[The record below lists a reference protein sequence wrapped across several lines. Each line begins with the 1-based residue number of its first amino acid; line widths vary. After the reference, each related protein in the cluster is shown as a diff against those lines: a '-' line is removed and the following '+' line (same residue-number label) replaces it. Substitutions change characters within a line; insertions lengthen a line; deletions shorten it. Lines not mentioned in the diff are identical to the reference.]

1 MNNRRYGGG
10 TRSEGKREGMMESST
25 EYRRMRNRPK
35 VENQIF
41 NKAEDPWTVLRSLK
55 SNKMYIF
62 ITLALSLLY
71 YIITGI

>member
-1 MNNRRYGGG
+1 
-10 TRSEGKREGMMESST
+10 
-25 EYRRMRNRPK
+25 MRNKKDSKPMIK
-35 VENQIF
+35 MD
-41 NKAEDPWTVLRSLK
+41 DPWKVLKSLK